1 MHNFKKLNIW
11 QKSMDLVTQIYV
23 LTADYP
29 SSEIYGIT
37 SQTRSSAVSIPLNIS
52 EGSAK
57 SSNKDF
63 SRFLEMAIGSSN
75 ELETVLIV
83 AKNVGFINEKI
94 LEEYSEKI
102 ITLRKMISKFKD
114 TLKED

>member
-1 MHNFKKLNIW
+1 
-11 QKSMDLVTQIYV
+11 
-23 LTADYP
+23 
-29 SSEIYGIT
+29 
-37 SQTRSSAVSIPLNIS
+37 
-52 EGSAK
+52 
-57 SSNKDF
+57 
-63 SRFLEMAIGSSN
+63 MAIGSSN